1 MEHRIGQRSGC
12 RLAVI
17 LRTRDGR
24 SINGEIR
31 DISSCGAFIRIV
43 DDVAAPRG
51 LIQLEFETQLPE
63 KMLCNWWSMV
73 VRKSADGIGVMFD
86 QRHNETAACRMRP
99 AVESYRHSVGA

>member
-1 MEHRIGQRSGC
+1 MEHRIGQRSCC

-31 DISSCGAFIRIV
+31 DISASGAFIRIV

-51 LIQLEFETQLPE
+51 LIQLEFETQLPA
-63 KMLCNWWSMV
+63 KLLCNWWSLV
-73 VRKSADGIGVMFD
+73 VRKGADGIGVMFD

-99 AVESYRHSVGA
+99 PVESYAHSVGA